1 MKDLTPT
8 PENPIDLARLER
20 LRNLVGSG
28 PVMILTHDSPD
39 PDALAAG
46 KALATLLNVSWSV
59 PSRLFYSGLV
69 ARAENRAML
78 RLLTPEWE
86 SVEVA
91 PDAQGFSAI
100 ALVDTQPGVGNNSL
114 ADNYRPQIVFDHHR
128 ELRRRSRRIP
138 YSDLR
143 SEIGATSSL
152 LYQHLEAAGIIPDS
166 TLATAMFYG
175 IQTDTRGL
183 ARGASPVDGVVYLN
197 LVALLDRQK
206 LVQVEQ
212 AGLSRQYFQ
221 AFYRGLQATHLYP
234 HSVVAILS
242 GMDRPDLPADLADTL
257 IRLEDCQAALC
268 MGVHHG
274 TLYLSLRTIPE
285 GKDAGPLAQQAVGN
299 LGKAG
304 GHGSLAG
311 GQVSLAGRDLH
322 AVTQAIEGRFL
333 RAMGESEPGEPLL
346 PDEAAT

>member
-100 ALVDTQPGVGNNSL
+100 ALVDTQPGGGITLWQTTTARRLSSTTTATCAGGAGGSL
-114 ADNYRPQIVFDHHR
+114 T
-128 ELRRRSRRIP
+128 
-138 YSDLR
+138 
-143 SEIGATSSL
+143 ATCAPRL
-152 LYQHLEAAGIIPDS
+152 APPPACS
-166 TLATAMFYG
+166 TST
-175 IQTDTRGL
+175 
-183 ARGASPVDGVVYLN
+183 
-197 LVALLDRQK
+197 
-206 LVQVEQ
+206 
-212 AGLSRQYFQ
+212 SRQPGSSRTRPWRQ
-221 AFYRGLQATHLYP
+221 PCSMAF
-234 HSVVAILS
+234 
-242 GMDRPDLPADLADTL
+242 RP
-257 IRLEDCQAALC
+257 IRAAW
-268 MGVHHG
+268 
-274 TLYLSLRTIPE
+274 RAAP
-285 GKDAGPLAQQAVGN
+285 PL
-299 LGKAG
+299 
-304 GHGSLAG
+304 
-311 GQVSLAGRDLH
+311 
-322 AVTQAIEGRFL
+322 
-333 RAMGESEPGEPLL
+333 
-346 PDEAAT
+346 